1 MLGTRLLATALFC
14 QALWLLPCLLR
25 SIASVSVSP
34 SLSVSLPRCL
44 AASLPLP
51 PCLCICISRPLC
63 CANRR
68 LHYRV
73 CLEQV
78 SEASRAW
85 EKSGAAKNLTFSAPE
100 APSDFASDEI
110 SAALHWVRG
119 VL

>member
-1 MLGTRLLATALFC
+1 M
-14 QALWLLPCLLR
+14 
-25 SIASVSVSP
+25 
-34 SLSVSLPRCL
+34 
-44 AASLPLP
+44 
-51 PCLCICISRPLC
+51 
-63 CANRR
+63 
-68 LHYRV
+68 